1 MFQSVHTKIA
11 RVSIRPRPRGVAL
24 RFWGRSWPAPGESRE
39 AHPVQ
44 LGESKPNREG
54 DGTDNIKMGVDTPL
68 LVRTAATG
76 RNGMR
81 RRLATMSMVW
91 DLLNIVIEE
100 VVQSSPLI
108 TARSGGK
115 LRPGDVIA
123 ARHEESERRLR
134 GPRCRRTTEGRDQAR
149 EVNRRDGGGGT

>member
-1 MFQSVHTKIA
+1 
-11 RVSIRPRPRGVAL
+11 
-24 RFWGRSWPAPGESRE
+24 
-39 AHPVQ
+39 
-44 LGESKPNREG
+44 
-54 DGTDNIKMGVDTPL
+54 
-68 LVRTAATG
+68 
-76 RNGMR
+76 MR
-81 RRLATMSMVW
+81 RCLATMSMAW
-91 DLLNIVIEE
+91 DLLNIVIKE